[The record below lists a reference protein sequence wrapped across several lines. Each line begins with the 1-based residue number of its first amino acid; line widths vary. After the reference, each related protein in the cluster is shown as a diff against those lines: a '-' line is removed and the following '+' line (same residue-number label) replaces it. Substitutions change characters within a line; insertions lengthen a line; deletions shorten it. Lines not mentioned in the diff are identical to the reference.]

1 MANSTGAWVSA
12 PALTRAAFFVLACY
26 LGATAGLALAAQ
38 PEIISVLW
46 LANPVTVAVVLFS
59 PPFMGPAI
67 LLALFSGLLWAVLRF
82 GPRGAAG

>member
-1 MANSTGAWVSA
+1 MANSTGAGVSA
-12 PALTRAAFFVLACY
+12 STLTPAAFSALACY
-26 LGATAGLALAAQ
+26 LSATAGLALAAQ

-46 LANPVTVAVVLFS
+46 LANPVAVAVVLFS
-59 PPFMGPAI
+59 PPFMGPAF